1 MHNRKRVRLFIFEF
15 YFLITNETQLEALKG
30 KESAVLFS
38 WVSAAPT
45 AAAKPPGMGLWRPR
59 KTTRQT
65 LGSIS

>member
-1 MHNRKRVRLFIFEF
+1 
-15 YFLITNETQLEALKG
+15 LITNETQLEALKG

-45 AAAKPPGMGLWRPR
+45 AAAKPPGMGLWRPM

-65 LGSIS
+65 PGSIS